1 MTILESDI
9 KLVTTQVMDDVS
21 NGGGAPTSNVIPD
34 GASNK
39 VFKDISAVDRAQ
51 GDTSIMKIAA
61 TVQTLNTDT
70 ALGGTVIISRM
81 PADPGVTPLLFY
93 TGDFF
98 DQRAAIQA
106 RIEAYTTPGEE
117 FSGFLLSN
125 HVQGQ
130 KSIQIFQR
138 PGATP
143 PNTNSTLQIAGGGKS
158 EAVRIAN
165 VAVEQRTYSYSVSN
179 SFVDYSA
186 QVCVCEILDGL
197 KNDYAGTP
205 ANRLYERTGTSA
217 AINRMLVADAARFYG
232 VSKLVEP
239 ATRGSLSVKV
249 DRISAQLVPSAT
261 TEIPLADIGAS
272 GSSQALVASGSG
284 TVSLPTSAVF
294 GPNVAFT
301 LGNSA
306 FPGSLSIA
314 TGAGTITDDGGRLKL
329 SGQTI
334 GSIGYASGTF
344 TFASDAPQI
353 IGAKTITFR
362 PAGAPSQLADSA
374 SVAVSIENRRVNYP
388 LTILPPPAPGTTR
401 VAFRAGG
408 NWYELADDG
417 AGRLRG
423 VDSSSGSGSVDFTT
437 GTVMPTLGALPDV
450 GSEVLYFWGA
460 KSSYRDRSGV
470 LPAAL
475 SIPLALD
482 NLAAQSGTVAVDWND
497 GTAHHAADNGS
508 GALTGDATGP
518 VSYATSTLD
527 VRPNSVPASSVA
539 FTVTYSHGEASSKS
553 FPAPARDVDGGI
565 TLNLGATNIAP
576 RSIELDWNL
585 VLMSTGGVPPELWV
599 PQNFASTKTVLDN
612 GAGKLVDGA
621 GVEFGTVVY
630 STGVAK
636 LYPEA
641 IVTIPVP
648 QWAVNELGVLGTVLS
663 PSLPGAFRNTL
674 TGYSYVP
681 LSATLPADSTALVSA
696 RFRVAGAGTSKSQVF
711 NAPKL
716 ALKLLPNAS
725 EVGVPGSVNFTFGG
739 KNYFDRAGALY
750 TDLDAAT
757 GAATLAGNYDYTTNV
772 ATLTAWPA
780 SASSTVTVNSL
791 LTSLDG
797 QPVDYVVFRAPVAPI
812 SPGTLQL
819 LATKLTG
826 GTINVTASLAGLIE
840 ATNVHGTVD
849 AATGVGKVRFGDWVT
864 AAGHEGESWYDP
876 DAIGSD
882 GKIWKP
888 VPVFANTIRYNTVAT
903 TMLPIDAAQLGLDPV
918 RLPADGRPPIYR
930 KGGLTVIGNAQRMPA
945 AVVAAGQTLDTGRER
960 LAHVRVVDDDGD
972 TIGNGYIVNYDA
984 GMVTFTDVTGYKQPV
999 AVEHRIEDMLT
1010 ATDIQIDGRITFQ
1023 SRLSHD
1029 YPVEGTYVS
1038 SALRMGDVKARTAVL
1053 FVQHTWT
1060 GEWADSLIGNA
1071 PDARYDDVNY
1081 PVLLTNKGA
1090 VTERWRLQ
1098 FTAPGVYSVIGEHL
1112 GVIVTGQ
1119 SVTADCSPV
1128 GPSGVPY
1135 FTIFAAGLGQG
1146 WAQGNLV
1153 RFNTVAATFPFV
1165 VIRCVQMGAE
1175 TVLDD
1180 SFEVMVRVGVDRP

>member
-9 KLVTTQVMDDVS
+9 KLVTTQVMDDES
-21 NGGGAPTSNVIPD
+21 NGGGAPTANVIPD

-70 ALGGTVIISRM
+70 ALGGTVILSRM
-81 PADPGVTPLLFY
+81 PADPGVTPLLFH

-98 DQRAAIQA
+98 DRRAAIQA
-106 RIEAYTTPGEE
+106 RMEAYTTPGEE
-117 FSGFLLSN
+117 FGGFLLSN

-143 PNTNSTLQIAGGGKS
+143 PNTNSTLQITGGGKTES
-158 EAVRIAN
+158 VRIAN
-165 VAVEQRTYSYSVSN
+165 VTVEQRTYSYSVSN

-186 QVCVCEILDGL
+186 QVCVCEILEGL

-205 ANRLYERTGTSA
+205 ANRLFERTGTSA

-232 VSKLVEP
+232 VAKLAEP
-239 ATRGSLSVKV
+239 ATRNSLSVKV

-272 GSSQALVASGSG
+272 GSSQALVASGAG
-284 TVSLPTSAVF
+284 TVSLPTAALF

-306 FPGSLSIA
+306 FPGTLSIA
-314 TGAGTITDDGGRLKL
+314 TSAGTITDDGGRLKL
-329 SGQTI
+329 AGQTI
-334 GSIGYASGTF
+334 GSIAYANGTF

-353 IGAKTITFR
+353 TGAKTITFR

-423 VDSSSGSGSVDFTT
+423 VDSSSGSGSIDFTT

-460 KSSYRDRSGV
+460 KASFRDRSGV

-508 GALTGDATGP
+508 GALAGDATGP
-518 VSYATSTLD
+518 VSYATSTLE

-539 FTVTYSHGEASSKS
+539 FTVTYSHGEASSKT

-565 TLNLGATNIAP
+565 SLNLGATNIAP
-576 RSIELDWNL
+576 RSVELDWNL

-599 PQNFASTKTVLDN
+599 PQNFASTKTVIDN

-648 QWAVNELGVLGTVLS
+648 QWAVNEQGVLGTVLS
-663 PSLPGAFRNTL
+663 PNLPGAFRNTL

-681 LSATLPADSTALVSA
+681 LSATLPADSSALVSA
-696 RFRVAGAGTSKSQVF
+696 RFRVAGAGTNKSQVF
-711 NAPKL
+711 NSPRL

-725 EVGVPGSVNFTFGG
+725 EVGVPGSVNFSFGG

-750 TDLDAAT
+750 TDLDTAT
-757 GAATLAGNYDYTTNV
+757 GAATLAGNYDYATNT

-791 LTSLDG
+791 LTSLDR
-797 QPVDYVVFRAPVAPI
+797 QPVDYVVFRTPVAPI

-826 GTINVTASLAGLIE
+826 GTINVTASLTGVIE

-849 AATGVGKVRFGDWVT
+849 AAMGVVKVRFGDWVT
-864 AAGHEGESWYDP
+864 AAGNEGESWYDP
-876 DAIGSD
+876 DAVGTD

-918 RLPADGRPPIYR
+918 RLPADGRVPIFR
-930 KGGLTVIGNAQRMPA
+930 KGGLVVIGNTQRMPA
-945 AVVAAGQTLDTGRER
+945 AVVANGQTLDTGRER
-960 LAHVRVVDDDGD
+960 LAHLRVIDDDGD
-972 TIGNGYIVNYDA
+972 TIEGGYTVNHDA
-984 GMVTFTDVTGYKQPV
+984 GTATFTDVTGYKQPV
-999 AVEHRIEDMLT
+999 IVEHRIEDMLT
-1010 ATDIQIDGRITFQ
+1010 LTDWQIDGRLAFQ

-1053 FVQHTWT
+1053 FAQKTWT
-1060 GEWADSLIGNA
+1060 GAWADSLIGNA

-1098 FTAPGVYSVIGEHL
+1098 FTGPGTYSVIGEHL

-1119 SVTADCSPV
+1119 SITSDCSPV

-1135 FTIFAAGLGQG
+1135 FTIYAAGLGQG
-1146 WAQGNLV
+1146 WALGDLL